1 MLRAGMHAE
10 GSHVCMVPMEEGRC
24 RSKGEM
30 DHIGPVGRK
39 GIVADGSRIGLADF
53 HQQVMVLD
61 LGLVYFRKF
70 ISF

>member
-1 MLRAGMHAE
+1 MCIGKDHMLRAGMHAE

-53 HQQVMVLD
+53 VSKLSCQ
-61 LGLVYFRKF
+61 
-70 ISF
+70 I